1 MRRAGL
7 SPLPAFLALLLLAL
21 PAGPAAAQRLFW
33 ESPRVLVPSS
43 ARFPA
48 AAAGGGLIAVVWQEF
63 VQNAAGQREAWLTAS
78 VSRDAGQWRTLARF
92 AGPFPRQEQETPIFS
107 LAVDRKGR
115 ILVAAAAAE
124 RKTTILASQDGG
136 QSFTQVA
143 SVEAFATSL
152 APSLFVTS
160 RGELLLI
167 VTQEQGTSLSQQ
179 YALSGDGSTW
189 TPFQPLL
196 RDEQTPINFLAQH
209 AVFAGRD
216 YLVFQTLHRGERY
229 QLQLMSSADGGRSWG
244 AAVPLAFDETVD
256 GRLQGAELFANQRPF
271 LLALPDRLAV
281 AWERQFQSRSV
292 RVYYQELDAQGTAL
306 SPPQAVTDGAVAAHF
321 PRLIRYRER
330 AYVFYFSGA
339 DRVFVAEPGAA
350 GWSSRELNE
359 LTGSSYFAYPVELA
373 GRLYVFWENRIGNN
387 SRLIVLQ
394 PDQSVEPPRLQAV
407 NFDPRRA
414 SRQDLVLVRWSAP
427 GDSSGLAGFKYVWS
441 RNPDAPLPPGDATLL
456 ADVTS
461 ASVRAEQDGTWYFR
475 VAAQDYAGN
484 WSEPA
489 VLSFTRDTAPP
500 GRPALVLPADDP
512 EGFLASNSFQIAW
525 RPEDAQ
531 DAAGY
536 AINLQYL
543 GPWETPPGTV
553 APPLPAAA
561 NTTTTRADYANLD
574 NGLWA
579 FAVAA
584 VDAAGNQSQPAIAV
598 LRLNKYLPVTYISFV
613 TDQREATGAVSLTVG
628 GRGFEQDGLVERVL
642 VDRDGAAP
650 YDYSFTRESG
660 AFRVVSDRLIRGLT
674 LPDVEEGNYRVGVIH
689 PVRGGAWSRT
699 ALRLERPGTMKFGDF
714 SFDYRHP
721 WDNVRRI
728 YRTVD
733 TSTLVGGMV
742 MLFLAVLL
750 LASVRRLGSLAQ
762 EGRLLNREILGVLR
776 GQEPPA
782 RKVVMMEALKRKGL
796 GLRWKFTSLIMAL
809 VLLTVLLVSIPL
821 SIYMINIQRRTL
833 TRGLV
838 QRVEALL
845 GSLSSATAD
854 NLNPT
859 PNILQLSALP
869 DQARTMDEALYVTLT
884 AAGVADATRFDYV
897 WVSSDPDIKG
907 KLEGGEF
914 DPGRY
919 GEVRIRDPLAPEL
932 DRLRALVDDAG
943 RQRVSGLADERRR
956 LLDEAAVLQAKP
968 DEESRR
974 LARQKDEEANR
985 LFAQINAALLAVRG
999 EVRSFPAL
1007 DSARP
1012 PQQLEPAYTFYMP
1025 VVYRRGGEDFY
1036 FRGAIRLGVSTD
1048 AISRDLSSSLRRLLI
1063 QTGLIA
1069 MVVAG
1074 LALVGAIIMAGIVVG
1089 PIRRLAAGVAVI
1101 RDTVNKEDLKTHRI
1115 EVRSRDEIGS
1125 LADTVNDMTQGLVK
1139 AAIAQKELMV
1149 GKDIQRMFLPL
1160 AKDKQGRMGSTAGEQ
1175 NDLLEIFGYYEGAR
1189 EVSGDFFDYK
1199 KLTDKYYAM
1208 IKCDV
1213 SGKGVSAAL
1222 IMVEVATIFSTYF
1235 RGWTLKNPGLKLQP
1249 LADLINDMVEE
1260 RGFPGRFAALTLAIL
1275 DAETGKVWLCNAGD
1289 NVQHIYRQEQNRMT
1303 SLQLPKPPAAGVFS
1317 KDLVDM
1323 KGGFQQV
1330 PEQLGRGDVLFLF
1343 TDGFEDG
1350 LGEVARGMKGDE
1362 EKEGAAG
1369 GSKEESPGMERIY
1382 AVIDAV
1388 FKRLA
1393 FKLSGHRNPLLEPEL
1408 EFDFTGCSGSVEEAV
1423 LALVSVEKLM
1433 RLQPAA
1439 DAAEKDRVN
1448 VDRRV
1453 DAFLSKHYGQYG
1465 RYFTRKLEAGDSGE
1479 LVSFTH
1485 LREDPQYDDLTIL
1498 AIRKK

>member
-1 MRRAGL
+1 
-7 SPLPAFLALLLLAL
+7 
-21 PAGPAAAQRLFW
+21 
-33 ESPRVLVPSS
+33 
-43 ARFPA
+43 
-48 AAAGGGLIAVVWQEF
+48 
-63 VQNAAGQREAWLTAS
+63 
-78 VSRDAGQWRTLARF
+78 
-92 AGPFPRQEQETPIFS
+92 
-107 LAVDRKGR
+107 
-115 ILVAAAAAE
+115 
-124 RKTTILASQDGG
+124 
-136 QSFTQVA
+136 
-143 SVEAFATSL
+143 
-152 APSLFVTS
+152 
-160 RGELLLI
+160 
-167 VTQEQGTSLSQQ
+167 
-179 YALSGDGSTW
+179 
-189 TPFQPLL
+189 
-196 RDEQTPINFLAQH
+196 
-209 AVFAGRD
+209 
-216 YLVFQTLHRGERY
+216 
-229 QLQLMSSADGGRSWG
+229 
-244 AAVPLAFDETVD
+244 
-256 GRLQGAELFANQRPF
+256 
-271 LLALPDRLAV
+271 
-281 AWERQFQSRSV
+281 
-292 RVYYQELDAQGTAL
+292 VYYQELDGQGAAL
-306 SPPQAVTDGAVAAHF
+306 GPPQAVTEGAVAAHF

-373 GRLYVFWENRIGNN
+373 GRLYVFWENRVGSN

-394 PDQSVEPPRLQAV
+394 PDQSAEAPRLQAV

-414 SRQDLVLVRWSAP
+414 SRQDLVLVRWSVPA
-427 GDSSGLAGFKYVWS
+427 DSSGLAGFKYVWS
-441 RNPDAPLPPGDATLL
+441 QNPAAPLPPGDATLL

-461 ASVRAEQDGTWYFR
+461 VSVRAEQDGAWYLR

-489 VLSFTRDTAPP
+489 VISFTRDTAPP
-500 GRPALVLPADDP
+500 GRPELVLPADDTD
-512 EGFLASNSFQIAW
+512 GFLASNSFELGW
-525 RPEDAQ
+525 RPKDEG

-553 APPLPAAA
+553 APPLPAAP
-561 NTTTTRADYANLD
+561 NTAATRAAYSNLD

-584 VDAAGNQSQPAIAV
+584 VDAAGNRGEPATAV
-598 LRLNKYLPVTYISFV
+598 LRLNKYVPVTYISFV
-613 TDQREATGAVSLTVG
+613 ADQREATGAVSLTVG
-628 GRGFEQDGLVERVL
+628 GRGFEQDGPVERVL

-650 YDYSFTRESG
+650 YDYSFARESG
-660 AFRVVSDRLIRGLT
+660 AFQVVSDRLIRGLT
-674 LPDVEEGNYRVGVIH
+674 LPDVEEGIYRVGVIH
-689 PVRGGAWSRT
+689 PVRGAAWSRT
-699 ALRLERPGTMKFGDF
+699 QLRLERPGTMKFGDF

-721 WDNVRRI
+721 WDSVRRI

-733 TSTLVGGMV
+733 TGTLVGGMV

-762 EGRLLNREILGVLR
+762 EGRLLNREILAVLR
-776 GQEPPA
+776 GQAPPA

-845 GSLSSATAD
+845 GSLSSAAAD

-869 DQARTMDEALYVTLT
+869 EQARTMDEALYVTLT

-897 WVSSDPDIKG
+897 WVSSDPDINR

-919 GEVRIRDPLAPEL
+919 GEVRVRDPLAPEL
-932 DRLRALVDDAG
+932 DRLRAQVDEAG
-943 RQRVSGLADERRR
+943 RQRVSGLADERRQ
-956 LLDEAAVLQAKP
+956 LLDEAAALLARP
-968 DEESRR
+968 DEESRQ
-974 LARQKDEEANR
+974 LARQKDEEASR
-985 LFAQINAALLAVRG
+985 LFGQINAALLAARG
-999 EVRSFPAL
+999 QVRSFPPL

-1036 FRGAIRLGVSTD
+1036 FHGAIRLGVSTD
-1048 AISRDLSSSLRRLLI
+1048 AISKDLSSSLRRLLI
-1063 QTGLIA
+1063 QTALIA
-1069 MVVAG
+1069 LVVAG
-1074 LALVGAIIMAGIVVG
+1074 LALVGAIIMAGIVVD
-1089 PIRRLAAGVAVI
+1089 PIRRLAAGVAII

-1160 AKDKQGRMGSTAGEQ
+1160 AKDRQGRMGSTAGEQ
-1175 NDLLEIFGYYEGAR
+1175 NEQLEIFGYYEGAR

-1222 IMVEVATIFSTYF
+1222 IMVEVATIFATYF
-1235 RGWTLKNPGLKLQP
+1235 RGWTPQNPGLKLQP

-1275 DAETGKVWLCNAGD
+1275 DAESGKVWLCNAGD
-1289 NVQHIYRQEQNRMT
+1289 NIQHIYRQEQNRMT
-1303 SLQLPKPPAAGVFS
+1303 SLQLPKPPAAGVFP

-1350 LGEVARGMKGDE
+1350 LGEVARGMKGNG
-1362 EKEGAAG
+1362 EKEGPAG
-1369 GSKEESPGMERIY
+1369 GSEGESPGMERIY
-1382 AVIDAV
+1382 AVINAV
-1388 FKRLA
+1388 FQRLV
-1393 FKLSGHRNPLLEPEL
+1393 FKLSGHHNPLLEPEL

-1453 DAFLSKHYGQYG
+1453 DAFLAKHYGQYG
-1465 RYFTRKLEAGDSGE
+1465 RYFTRRLEEGNGGE
-1479 LVSFTH
+1479 LVGFTH